1 MYGRYIKEY
10 THHAALYGANT
21 AIFLLVGSFYELYDI
36 PSPEGE
42 YQTSMKRAIDIL
54 GIANVEKVG
63 DAPGGKNGRFGGF
76 GTAQLHKYAAM
87 LTRENWTVVVID
99 QEKDEKGKVT
109 GRSVS
114 RILSA
119 GTHVEA
125 SVSETLYLAGLWLD
139 AGAWTDQR
147 APPQA
152 GATAIDLTTGVVKTF
167 EASCLGR
174 REAWS
179 SDTLLHFFQVHQ
191 PKELVVWWKG
201 DGLDMPTEQTL
212 RRILGVPTAQIHVQT
227 TQKQG
232 ALDKSI
238 VREDLLRR
246 CFQPKSLLPLKE
258 VLGLG
263 SNAERAVAALLL
275 FVEDHFPSAMEHLH
289 LPVTWSP
296 KDSVYLGNHALTQLN
311 MITAKEDDSV
321 LGIFMKATTPM
332 GSRAMRQRLLY
343 PIADSARL
351 QRLYREVEWATMH
364 GEFVQHLRHIKD
376 LARLHRRIAL
386 ACVTAMDVLD
396 LDQSYQSSRRLMEM
410 LARGPLAMAEA
421 DATAFEAML
430 GEFRKVFDVEKARR
444 AGEDSFCLTEAVGP
458 KVAAVEA
465 SLAAAHTEM
474 AKILTELTDW
484 VGIPGGFRMELKE
497 ASVVVAGGKGVMKI
511 LAEKMK
517 GEHPASL
524 KGGLVHA
531 KKSTSSFEV
540 PALNSLYGKILRL
553 REDLTRTIKEELPGI
568 CDRLATPVWDALETW
583 IAQADVS
590 VTIARVAAER
600 GYCKPELVEGDAAS
614 IEIEGLRHPLIESQ
628 QTRLEYVK
636 HDVSLGV
643 RQAGSGSPDVE
654 QGWLVYGMNAS
665 GKSSL
670 MKATGIAILLAQ
682 CGCYVPATRLR
693 LCPFRSLFTRILST
707 DNLWAGLSSFAVEMT
722 ELAEALK
729 RADPWSL
736 VLGDE
741 VCSGTESM
749 SGMGLVGGSLQ
760 WLEKRGSRFIFA
772 THLHGLPTAALVKTK
787 VWHLRVRH
795 DTATDRLIYDRTLH
809 PGPGSSLYGLEVAKA
824 MGIPIEVLE
833 TAHEIRRSLTGEVTA
848 AEAPAS
854 AWNAAVQRR
863 ACEIC
868 SAPILRD
875 LEVHHIQ
882 PRASAVGGRLAD
894 GTSMNT
900 LRNLIVVCEK
910 CHDAHHAGELEIG
923 PMKQTSEGP
932 VREVVRTAAPR
943 PAAGGLT
950 EQEIAT
956 VQAELLA
963 YPALPVSRMIF
974 DLEERH
980 GIRITAQRLR
990 TIRATVSV
998 A

>member
-1 MYGRYIKEY
+1 MYARYIKEY
-10 THHAALYGANT
+10 KHHETLYGANT

-42 YQTSMKRAIDIL
+42 YQTSMKRAIDIM
-54 GIANVEKVG
+54 GIANVEKSDV
-63 DAPGGKNGRFGGF
+63 PRGRFGGF
-76 GTAQLHKYAAM
+76 GTGQLHKYAAM

-125 SVSETLYLAGLWLD
+125 STSETMYLAGLWLD

-152 GATAIDLTTGVVKTF
+152 GAVAIDLTTGVVKTF
-167 EASCLGR
+167 ETTCLGR

-201 DGLDMPTEQTL
+201 DGIDMPTEQTL

-232 ALDKSI
+232 GLDKQI

-263 SNAERAVAALLL
+263 PLVERAVASLLV

-289 LPVTWSP
+289 LPLAWSP

-311 MITAKEDDSV
+311 MITAKEEDSV

-343 PIADSARL
+343 PIADSAKL
-351 QRLYREVEWATMH
+351 QKLYREVEWATTH
-364 GEFVQHLRHIKD
+364 GDYVQHLRHIKD
-376 LARLHRRIAL
+376 LARLHRRIAV
-386 ACVTAMDVLD
+386 ASVSAADVLD
-396 LDQSYQSSRRLMEM
+396 IDQSYQSSRRLVEA
-410 LARGPLAMAEA
+410 LQRGPLAMAEA
-421 DATAFEAML
+421 DATAFETML
-430 GEFRKVFDVEKARR
+430 FDFRAVFDVEKARR
-444 AGEDSFCLTEAVGP
+444 AGEDSFCLTAAAGP

-465 SLAAAHTEM
+465 SLAAAHAEM
-474 AKILTELTDW
+474 EKILGELTDW
-484 VGIPGGFRMELKE
+484 IGIPGGFRMELKE
-497 ASVVVAGGKGVMKI
+497 ASVVVAGGKGIMKV
-511 LAEKMK
+511 LEGKMK

-524 KGGLVHA
+524 RGGIVHA

-540 PALNSLYGKILRL
+540 PGLNALYGKILRL
-553 REDLTRTIKEELPGI
+553 REELGRTVKEELPSA
-568 CDRLATPVWDALETW
+568 CDRLVTPFWDTLETW

-590 VTIARVAAER
+590 VTIGRVASER
-600 GYCKPELVEGDAAS
+600 GYCKPELVEAEAAS
-614 IEIEGLRHPLIESQ
+614 IEIEGLRHPLIEAQ

-636 HDVSLGV
+636 HDVSLGSN
-643 RQAGSGSPDVE
+643 QE

-682 CGCYVPATRLR
+682 CGCYVPATRMR
-693 LCPFRSLFTRILST
+693 LSPFRSLFTRILST

-772 THLHGLPTAALVKTK
+772 THLHGLPTKALVKTK

-795 DTATDRLIYDRTLH
+795 DMATDRLIYDRTLH

-824 MGIPIEVLE
+824 MGIPTEVLT

-848 AEAPAS
+848 AESPAS
-854 AWNAAVQRR
+854 SWNAAVHRR
-863 ACEIC
+863 VCEIC
-868 SAPILRD
+868 SSAIVRD
-875 LEVHHIQ
+875 LEVHHIE

-894 GTSMNT
+894 GTSMNN
-900 LRNLIVVCEK
+900 LRHLIVVCQT

-923 PMKQTSEGP
+923 PVRQTSEGP
-932 VREVVRTAAPR
+932 IREITRVEPAPR
-943 PAAGGLT
+943 AQTGLT
-950 EQEIAT
+950 AEEIAT
-956 VQAELLA
+956 VQAELRA
-963 YPALPVSRMIF
+963 YPNLPASRMLF
-974 DLEERH
+974 DLETRH
-980 GIRITAQRLR
+980 GIRITPQRLR
-990 TIRATVSV
+990 TIRA
-998 A
+998 AI

>member
-1 MYGRYIKEY
+1 MYARYIKEY
-10 THHAALYGANT
+10 NHHAAQFGPNT

-36 PSPEGE
+36 PSPEGV
-42 YQTSMKRAIDIL
+42 YQTSMKRAIDIM
-54 GIANVEKVG
+54 GIANVEKSDV
-63 DAPGGKNGRFGGF
+63 PRGRFGGF
-76 GTAQLHKYAAM
+76 GAAQLHKYAAM
-87 LTRENWTVVVID
+87 LTRENWTVIIID
-99 QEKDEKGKVT
+99 QEKDERGKVT
-109 GRSVS
+109 GRSVT

-125 SVSETLYLAGLWLD
+125 SQSETMYLAGLWLD

-167 EASCLGR
+167 ETICLGR

-212 RRILGVPTAQIHVQT
+212 RRILGVPTAQIHIQT

-232 ALDKSI
+232 ALDKPI

-258 VLGLG
+258 VLGIGPLV
-263 SNAERAVAALLL
+263 ERAVAALLV

-289 LPVTWSP
+289 LPVIWSP

-321 LGIFMKATTPM
+321 LGIFMRAITSM

-343 PIADSARL
+343 PIADLVRL
-351 QRLYREVEWATMH
+351 QRLYREVEWATTH
-364 GEFVQHLRHIKD
+364 GDYVQHLRHIKD

-386 ACVTAMDVLD
+386 ASVTATDILD
-396 LDQSYQSSRRLMEM
+396 LDQSYQSSRRLVEA
-410 LARGPLAMAEA
+410 LQRGPLAMPEA
-421 DATAFEAML
+421 DATAFEGML
-430 GEFRKVFDVEKARR
+430 GEFRAIFDVEKARR
-444 AGEDSFCLTEAVGP
+444 AGEDSFCLTAAAGP
-458 KVAAVEA
+458 KVLAVET
-465 SLAAAHTEM
+465 SLKAAHTEM
-474 AKILTELTDW
+474 TKILEQLTDW
-484 VGIPGGFRMELKE
+484 IGIPGGFRMELKE
-497 ASVVVAGGKGVMKI
+497 ASVVVAGGKGIMKV

-524 KGGLVHA
+524 KGGVVHA

-540 PALNSLYGKILRL
+540 PALNTLYGRILRL
-553 REDLTRTIKEELPGI
+553 REDLIHTVKEELPSV
-568 CDRLATPVWDALETW
+568 CDRLVTPFWDTLESW

-600 GYCKPELVEGDAAS
+600 GYCKPELVEAEAAS
-614 IEIEGLRHPLIESQ
+614 IEVEGLRHPLIEAQ

-636 HDVSLGV
+636 HDVSLGL
-643 RQAGSGSPDVE
+643 ADSGLV

-670 MKATGIAILLAQ
+670 MKATGIAVLLAQ
-682 CGCYVPATRLR
+682 CGCYVPATRMR

-787 VWHLRVRH
+787 IWHLRVRH

-809 PGPGSSLYGLEVAKA
+809 PGSGSSLYGLEVAKA
-824 MGIPIEVLE
+824 MGIPMEVLE

-848 AEAPAS
+848 AEGPAS

-868 SAPILRD
+868 SATILRD

-894 GTSMNT
+894 GTSMNN
-900 LRNLIVVCEK
+900 LRHLIVVCQT
-910 CHDAHHAGELEIG
+910 CHDAHHAGELDIG
-923 PMKQTSEGP
+923 PVRQTSDGP
-932 VREVVRTAAPR
+932 VREVTRIETVQR
-943 PAAGGLT
+943 PATGLT
-950 EQEIAT
+950 EEQIAT
-956 VQAELLA
+956 IQAELRA
-963 YPALPVSRMIF
+963 YPNLPASRMLY
-974 DLEERH
+974 DLETRH
-980 GIRITAQRLR
+980 GIRITPQRLR
-990 TIRATVSV
+990 MIRTSTAS
-998 A
+998 

>member
-1 MYGRYIKEY
+1 MYARYIKEY
-10 THHAALYGANT
+10 NHHAALYGPNT
-21 AIFLLVGSFYELYDI
+21 AIFLLVGTFYELYDI
-36 PSPEGE
+36 PSPEGV
-42 YQTSMKRAIDIL
+42 YQTSMKRAIDIM
-54 GIANVEKVG
+54 GIANVEKSDV
-63 DAPGGKNGRFGGF
+63 PRGRFGGF
-76 GTAQLHKYAAM
+76 GTGQLHKYAAM
-87 LTRENWTVVVID
+87 LTRENWTVIIID

-109 GRSVS
+109 GRSVT

-125 SVSETLYLAGLWLD
+125 SQSETMYLAGLWLD

-147 APPQA
+147 SPPQA

-167 EASCLGR
+167 ETSCLGR

-201 DGLDMPTEQTL
+201 DGIDMPTEQTL
-212 RRILGVPTAQIHVQT
+212 RRILGVPTAQIHVHT
-227 TQKQG
+227 TQKQD
-232 ALDKSI
+232 ALDKPI

-263 SNAERAVAALLL
+263 PLVERAVAAILV
-275 FVEDHFPSAMEHLH
+275 FVGDHFPGAMENLH
-289 LPVTWSP
+289 LPVAWSP

-311 MITAKEDDSV
+311 MITAKEEDSV
-321 LGIFMKATTPM
+321 LGIFMKTTTPM

-351 QRLYREVEWATMH
+351 QRLYREVEWATTH
-364 GEFVQHLRHIKD
+364 GEYLQHLRHIKD

-386 ACVTAMDVLD
+386 ASVSAGDVLD
-396 LDQSYQSSRRLMEM
+396 LDQSYQSSRRLVEA
-410 LARGPLAMAEA
+410 LQRGPLAMAEE
-421 DATAFEAML
+421 DATAFETMM
-430 GEFRKVFDVEKARR
+430 GQFREAFDVEKARR
-444 AGEDSFCLTEAVGP
+444 AGEDSFCLTAVAGP
-458 KVAAVEA
+458 KVLEVET
-465 SLAAAHTEM
+465 SLKAAHAEM
-474 AKILTELTDW
+474 AKILSQLTDW
-484 VGIPGGFRMELKE
+484 IGIPGGFRMELKE
-497 ASVVVAGGKGVMKI
+497 ASVVVAGGKGIMKV

-524 KGGLVHA
+524 RGSVVHA

-540 PALNSLYGKILRL
+540 PALNALYGKILRL
-553 REDLTRTIKEELPGI
+553 REDLVRAVKEELPSV
-568 CDRLATPVWDALETW
+568 CDKLVTPFWDILETW

-590 VTIARVAAER
+590 LTIARVSSER
-600 GYCKPELVEGDAAS
+600 GYCKPELVDGDAAS
-614 IEIEGLRHPLIESQ
+614 IEIEGLRHPLIEAQ

-636 HDVSLGV
+636 HDVRLGV
-643 RQAGSGSPDVE
+643 SQE

-670 MKATGIAILLAQ
+670 MKATGIAVLLAQ
-682 CGCYVPATRLR
+682 CGSYVPATRMR
-693 LCPFRSLFTRILST
+693 LSPFRSLFTRILST

-772 THLHGLPTAALVKTK
+772 THLHGLPTKALVKTK

-795 DTATDRLIYDRTLH
+795 DTATDRLMYDRTLH

-824 MGIPIEVLE
+824 MGIPIEVLT
-833 TAHEIRRSLTGEVTA
+833 TAHEIRRSLTGEVTVA
-848 AEAPAS
+848 DGPAS
-854 AWNAAVQRR
+854 TWNAAVQRR

-868 SAPILRD
+868 SAAILRD

-882 PRASAVGGRLAD
+882 PRASATGGRLAD
-894 GTSMNT
+894 GTNMNN
-900 LRNLIVVCEK
+900 LRNLIVVCQT

-923 PMKQTSEGP
+923 PVRQTSEGP
-932 VREVVRTAAPR
+932 IREVTRVEPAPR
-943 PAAGGLT
+943 IQVGLT
-950 EQEIAT
+950 AEEIAT
-956 VQAELLA
+956 VQAELAA
-963 YPALPVSRMIF
+963 YPTLPASRMLF

-990 TIRATVSV
+990 TIRASIRP
-998 A
+998 ADPPQDR